1 MKEKFTKIKAL
12 FATITKALQ
21 IFGEA
26 TLEDGTMLK
35 WEGDLAPGVAVFVV
49 DGENEV
55 PAPEGTHKLTGEY
68 EGKSIVLDAEG
79 LIVEVIE
86 EGAQS
91 SDEEKTEVFSK
102 KAVEHFAEI
111 AEVSIWSMNVD
122 QETIEV
128 GTKLTYTYTYGE
140 TTDVYTLSAG
150 EYQDANGRRFL
161 VDANGVVQMFLEG
174 TAAAQTQ
181 NSDEEMSAAIADLK
195 ATNANIF
202 AAAKAMQEVVEQ
214 MSAENAEL
222 KTELATLTERFNA
235 VASKPSDN
243 KTETQRVTRDD
254 SKFTAQQ
261 SILFKAAQEARKK

>member
-26 TLEDGTMLK
+26 TLEDGTLLR
-35 WEGDLAPGVAVFVV
+35 WEGDLATGTAVFVV

-55 PAPEGTHKLTGEY
+55 PAPEGTHVLTGDLD
-68 EGKSIVLDAEG
+68 GTSIVLDAEG
-79 LIVEVIE
+79 IVIEVIE
-86 EGAQS
+86 ADNLN
-91 SDEEKTEVFSK
+91 SDKEKTEVFSK

-111 AEVSIWSMNVD
+111 AQVSMWSMNVD

-128 GTKLTYTYTYGE
+128 GTKLTYSYTYGE
-140 TTDVYTLSAG
+140 TTDVYILSAG

-161 VDANGVVQMFLEG
+161 VDATGVVQMFLEG

-214 MSAENAEL
+214 MSAENTEL
-222 KTELATLTERFNA
+222 KTELTTLTERFNA

-243 KTETQRVTRDD
+243 KTETQRVTREEG
-254 SKFTAQQ
+254 KFTAQQ

>member
-1 MKEKFTKIKAL
+1 MKEKFEKIKAL
-12 FATITKALQ
+12 FATITKAMQ
-21 IFGEA
+21 IFGEN
-26 TLEDGTMLK
+26 TLEDGTLLK
-35 WEGDLAPGVAVFVV
+35 WEGDLAIGSAVFVV
-49 DGENEV
+49 DGENQV
-55 PAPEGTHKLTGEY
+55 PAPEGTHALTGDLA
-68 EGKSIVLDAEG
+68 GTSIVLDAEG
-79 LIVEVIE
+79 IVTELIE

-91 SDEEKTEVFSK
+91 SDEGKSEIFSK

-111 AEVSIWSMNVD
+111 SQVSMWSMNVD

-128 GTKLTYTYTYGE
+128 GTKLTYSYTYGD

-181 NSDEEMSAAIADLK
+181 SSDEEMSAAIADLK

-214 MSAENAEL
+214 MSAENVGL

-235 VASKPSDN
+235 VASKPSDD
-243 KTETQRVTRDD
+243 KTETQRVTREE
-254 SKFTAQQ
+254 SKFSARQE
-261 SILFKAAQEARKK
+261 LLLKAAKEARNK

>member
-1 MKEKFTKIKAL
+1 MKEKFEKIKAL
-12 FATITKALQ
+12 FATITKSLQ

-91 SDEEKTEVFSK
+91 SDEEKTQVFSK
-102 KAVEHFAEI
+102 KAIEHFAEI
-111 AEVSIWSMNVD
+111 SQVSMWSMSVD
-122 QETIEV
+122 QESIEV
-128 GTKLTYTYTYGE
+128 GTKLTYSYTYGD
-140 TTDVYTLSAG
+140 TTDVYTISAG

-174 TAAAQTQ
+174 TTSAQTQ

-214 MSAENAEL
+214 MSAENAGL
-222 KTELATLTERFNA
+222 KTELATLTERFNKIA
-235 VASKPSDN
+235 EQPSDE
-243 KTETQRVTRDD
+243 KTEVQRVTREE
-254 SKFTAQQ
+254 SKFSARQ
-261 SILFKAAQEARKK
+261 SILLKAAQEARKK